1 MTNAENA
8 TTTPDGTATA
18 SQTIAISGAS
28 GMVGT
33 TLSDVLRHSGHSV
46 ISMSRKVSDSDN
58 SSIVSNPASGL
69 KTPTQLEGVG
79 TVIHLAGENIAAGRA
94 TLPLNKMR
102 TLANIPGISWSEED
116 VSREY
121 KKLAA
126 RIGMPKYVVTD
137 GASELRER

>member
-46 ISMSRKVSDSDN
+46 ISMSRKVSDSDK

-69 KTPTQLEGVG
+69 PPQLSSKVLAPSSTSLVKTSPQ
-79 TVIHLAGENIAAGRA
+79 
-94 TLPLNKMR
+94 
-102 TLANIPGISWSEED
+102 D
-116 VSREY
+116 VRRC
-121 KKLAA
+121 L
-126 RIGMPKYVVTD
+126 
-137 GASELRER
+137 